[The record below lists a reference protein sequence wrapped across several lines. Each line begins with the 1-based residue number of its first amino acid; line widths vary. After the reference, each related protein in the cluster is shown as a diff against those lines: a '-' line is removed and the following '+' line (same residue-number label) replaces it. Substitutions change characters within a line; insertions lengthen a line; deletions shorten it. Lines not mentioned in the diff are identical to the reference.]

1 MTRKIVNEGETDM
14 QKVSIKIRRDQIEEF
29 KVYLYGRENAEAT
42 IQKYLTDIRTFFKY
56 LGEDLTVDR
65 MRLLEYKEWLVKLYA
80 VNSVN
85 SMLAALNQFLAFL
98 EMDALKVRRIKVQKN
113 LFLQEE
119 KELTVKEYKRLFA
132 TALKEGKEQLAIC
145 METIVSTG
153 IRISELVFFTV
164 EAVKKECIEITNKG
178 KYRRIFL
185 PKQLKRKLLQFA
197 KKQGISQ
204 GAIFI
209 TKNGKPKSRS
219 NIWRE
224 MKNLKEK
231 AGVDGKK
238 IFPHNL
244 RHLFARIYYETTKD
258 IVGLGDLLGHSN
270 LNVTRI
276 YTANTGKIYQKQ
288 LDLMSRTKL
297 I

>member
-1 MTRKIVNEGETDM
+1 M
-14 QKVSIKIRRDQIEEF
+14 QKASIKIRRDQLEEF
-29 KVYLYGRENAEAT
+29 KLYLYERENAEAT

-56 LGEDLTVDR
+56 LGENLTVDK
-65 MRLLEYKEWLVKLYA
+65 MRLLEYKEWLVKSYA

-85 SMLAALNQFLAFL
+85 SMLAALNQFLVFL
-98 EMDALKVRRIKVQKN
+98 GMDELKVRRIKVQKS

-119 KELTVKEYKRLFA
+119 KELTVREYKKLFT
-132 TALKEGKEQLAIC
+132 TALREGNEQLAIC
-145 METIVSTG
+145 METIASTG
-153 IRISELVFFTV
+153 IRVSELVFFTV

-185 PKQLKRKLLQFA
+185 PKQLKKKLLRFA
-197 KKQGISQ
+197 KKQGIRQ

-224 MKNLKEK
+224 MKNLREK

-258 IVGLGDLLGHSN
+258 VVGLGDLLGHSN
-270 LNVTRI
+270 LNVSRI

-288 LDLMSRTKL
+288 LDFISQTKL

>member
-1 MTRKIVNEGETDM
+1 M
-14 QKVSIKIRRDQIEEF
+14 QKASIKIRRDQLEEF
-29 KVYLYGRENAEAT
+29 KLYLYERENAEAT

-56 LGEDLTVDR
+56 LGENLTVDK
-65 MRLLEYKEWLVKLYA
+65 MRLLEYKEWLVKSYA

-85 SMLAALNQFLAFL
+85 SMLAALNQFLVFL
-98 EMDALKVRRIKVQKN
+98 GMDELKVRRIKVQKS

-119 KELTVKEYKRLFA
+119 KELTVREYKKLFT
-132 TALKEGKEQLAIC
+132 TALREGNEQLAIC
-145 METIVSTG
+145 METIASTG
-153 IRISELVFFTV
+153 IRVSELVFFTV

-185 PKQLKRKLLQFA
+185 PKQLKKKLLRFA
-197 KKQGISQ
+197 KKQGIRQ

-224 MKNLKEK
+224 MKNLREK

-258 IVGLGDLLGHSN
+258 VVGLGDLLGHSN

-288 LDLMSRTKL
+288 LDFISQTKL

>member
-1 MTRKIVNEGETDM
+1 M